1 MKKTILLMLLS
12 LMAGCFT
19 LPTSTECF
27 LRADG
32 YFKDGKA
39 AQALKYYNRAI
50 ELNPDNLEAYASR
63 GSVHF
68 FQGHYDLAEADFVHV
83 LKVNPYQADAYTAY
97 ASTLAAK
104 GDYRNALEILNLAI
118 RLNQRKP
125 EIFFSRAGVNFML
138 GRYQEAIID
147 YTSVLNL
154 YPAGDVYNA
163 RGAVYLKMGENE
175 ITVIADTTAQPVNEA
190 AAEHHGKSKGTK
202 EIAQ

>member
-1 MKKTILLMLLS
+1 MLLS
-12 LMAGCFT
+12 LMAGCVT
-19 LPTSTECF
+19 LPTSTECL

-104 GDYRNALEILNLAI
+104 GDYQNALEILNLAI

-175 ITVIADTTAQPVNEA
+175 KAQADFDTAKAGGIPEKLNIY
-190 AAEHHGKSKGTK
+190 SM
-202 EIAQ
+202 ID